1 MDRFQYRI
9 VNLGVFNT
17 AGRMVES
24 FGRLGS
30 VGRDL
35 VGIYDK
41 SSNWIGGAEK
51 GYALFKRVVPE
62 GVEPDGLW
70 AELEKAA
77 DAGDQ
82 AGFNPGSGFCER
94 EAAVLH
100 PSETTDAGAFSGCVV
115 VRASTHQH
123 PARLAATI
131 ARTRASMSQLLARSP
146 CSEGTEWIRVVR
158 WTRAGCRLFR

>member
-41 SSNWIGGAEK
+41 SSNWI
-51 GYALFKRVVPE
+51 
-62 GVEPDGLW
+62 VE
-70 AELEKAA
+70 
-77 DAGDQ
+77 
-82 AGFNPGSGFCER
+82 R
-94 EAAVLH
+94 R
-100 PSETTDAGAFSGCVV
+100 
-115 VRASTHQH
+115 RATRCSSVWC
-123 PARLAATI
+123 LKESN
-131 ARTRASMSQLLARSP
+131 RTVCGQSSRRRRMPVMSQLLARSP

-158 WTRAGCRLFR
+158 